1 MARVFVAMSGGVDSS
16 VAAALLVEQG
26 HDVTGVTMQIWPSSD
41 EEGGCCSVSATRDA
55 KRVCD
60 TLGIPHYTLDFRDA
74 FEREVIGYFADE
86 YAAGRTPNPCVACN
100 DRLKF
105 ADLLARVSLQGADAL
120 ATGHYARITRGPE
133 WSSWLS
139 RGMDASK
146 DQSYFL
152 YRMTQAQLERTLF
165 PVGELCKSEVR
176 DIAVRM
182 GLPTA
187 AKTESQDTCFERAG
201 SYVPVIED
209 RHPQAL
215 MAGDIVDTRGV
226 VLGSHQGIARYTVGQ
241 RKGLGIGGLAEPL
254 FVTSIDARRNR
265 VVVGPREAL
274 TVTRVECEDHL
285 WRGDPAGEPLDVMVR
300 YRMGP
305 VPAHVRIEEGNLIA
319 TFAEPLDSAVTG
331 QALVCYRG
339 DTVVGGGTISCVS

>member
-1 MARVFVAMSGGVDSS
+1 MSRVFVAMSGGVDSS

-60 TLGIPHYTLDFRDA
+60 TLGIPHYTLDFRA
-74 FEREVIGYFADE
+74 VFEREVIGYFADE

-120 ATGHYARITRGPE
+120 ATGHYARITRDQSGDP
-133 WSSWLS
+133 WLA
-139 RGMDASK
+139 RGVDASK

-152 YRMTQAQLERTLF
+152 YRMTQLQLERTLF
-165 PVGELCKSEVR
+165 PVGELHKAEVR

-201 SYVPVIED
+201 SYLPVIEE

-215 MAGDIVDTRGV
+215 APGDIVDSRGE
-226 VLGSHQGIARYTVGQ
+226 VLGTHQGIARYTVGQ

-254 FVTSIDARRNR
+254 FVTAIDARHNR
-265 VVVGPREAL
+265 VVAGAREAL
-274 TVTRVECEDHL
+274 AVERVECDEHL
-285 WRGDPAGEPLDVMVR
+285 WRGDPAGEHVGVMVR
-300 YRMGP
+300 YRMDP
-305 VPAHVRIEEGNLIA
+305 VTAHVRFEEGRLVA
-319 TFAEPLDSAVTG
+319 RFAEPLDSAVTG